1 MIYAVGIAGHIFSP
15 FQSLM
20 KSLTPY
26 VLLVTGS
33 TVLFH
38 IRTNR
43 KLYLLLWCFIT
54 YIVTIALEI
63 IGVKTGL
70 IFGNY
75 QYGDVLGITVYGVP
89 IIIGFNWLLIILASI
104 NIAQSAE
111 NNIFLASLLAATLA
125 VAFDIVLEPV
135 AIKLNYWYWEG
146 NLIPLTNYYSWFAI
160 AFVLSLIA
168 AAMRIELNSVVLE
181 HYYFIQLIFF
191 VILLLLL

>member
-1 MIYAVGIAGHIFSP
+1 MIYAVGIAGHIFSH
-15 FQSLM
+15 FQTLM

-26 VLLVTGS
+26 VLLLTGS
-33 TVLFH
+33 AVLFY

-54 YIVTIALEI
+54 YIATIAFEI

-75 QYGDVLGITVYGVP
+75 EYGDVLGISVYGVP
-89 IIIGFNWLLIILASI
+89 LIIGFNWLLIILASI

-111 NNIFLASLLAATLA
+111 KNIFLASLLTATLA

-135 AIKLNYWYWEG
+135 AIKLNYWSWDG
-146 NLIPLTNYYSWFAI
+146 DLIPLTNYYSWFAI
-160 AFVLSLIA
+160 AFVLSLLA
-168 AAMRIELNSVVLE
+168 AAMKIKLNSVFLE